1 MNERLAVTGGV
12 TGSRI
17 QSDPE
22 VEWLKSL
29 LPWDITEASLKTMYN
44 LCMVFRRLKG
54 TNEIMMEMLC
64 FGGLRFRFI
73 YLFAS

>member
-1 MNERLAVTGGV
+1 MNERLSVTGGV
-12 TGSRI
+12 TVR

-22 VEWLKSL
+22 AEWLKSL
-29 LPWDITEASLKTMYN
+29 LPWDITEASLKKMYN

-64 FGGLRFRFI
+64 LWGLRFRFI